1 MSGRRI
7 AIGLLFVTILMIAPG
22 CIGSGRL
29 TPAAQ
34 KQLHGAA
41 DTAEA
46 RAKAFPLWSSKVKA
60 KDAGDEAALQR
71 LIKSHNDGLK
81 DQAAALRSLSNAIK
95 KK

>member
-7 AIGLLFVTILMIAPG
+7 GIGLLFVAILMITPG

-60 KDAGDEAALQR
+60 KKPDDEESLQR
-71 LIKSHNDGLK
+71 LIKSHNDGLQ
-81 DQAAALRSLSNAIK
+81 DHAAALRSLSNTIK

>member
-1 MSGRRI
+1 MSGKR
-7 AIGLLFVTILMIAPG
+7 IGLGFLLVAILVIAPS

-46 RAKAFPLWSSKVKA
+46 RAKAFPLWSAKVKA
-60 KDAGDEAALQR
+60 KDAGDEETLQR
-71 LIKSHNDGLK
+71 LMKSHGAGLE
-81 DQAAALRSLSNAIK
+81 DQAKALRSLSNTIK